1 MESQSKLKDSA
12 PADISEAFESFFKA
26 IQITDATTI
35 VGYFLKNF
43 CETEQSTNDNI
54 NRFIFVL
61 KIKSEQIKSSSSQS
75 ETLKSDVELYK
86 KSLII
91 LGTLSRYV
99 KHSNSF
105 SVYIKDIVENLFLP
119 HFLESFD
126 EDMKFEVLRSY
137 TSLLQIYEDTIESYS
152 AQFIQHLVTIDINR
166 SGFPQSSIKSIIDF
180 MVIIMQ
186 ASPLLVIN
194 NIKLIESLI
203 KIYCL
208 KEDETIYEDLT
219 QVLGQFFQL
228 YLPYKSSIIEST
240 NDDDSDDESDDED
253 ESSMVDSNKLKVSAM
268 GLENTVNINLLESL
282 ANQLIENINKE
293 SSSISLGILCGYSSI
308 YIKDKSLS
316 NYIFNYY
323 LSMIKKDNIC
333 NKENRKVTVSIINSL
348 RIGVSNTCIRCSEEC
363 QTILIETFK
372 TLLECIGDIREYV
385 KSNLTKGTQVFFQRI
400 RSSIILNLISII
412 RIIKDSFQYA
422 EEFLIYAP
430 VLADPIIFSEFII
443 SLNRNLNHLQQQQQ
457 QQKQD
462 KESIEYNEKKSL
474 IQEIYLPKVLNPL
487 LGEIVKPVQ
496 KYKSM
501 TIHIIQAIGN
511 IALSS
516 QLLYQPFIETTIERL
531 SQFVVKNWK
540 SISKYAPSCIVT
552 LDKLMQ
558 LLVHDELYKSQY
570 LDTIILSVY
579 MKLLNSSKSIQLDET
594 IDDEDEDVEEDDDD
608 AEEDENG
615 KKKKKNIDSDIISK
629 IMFTILE
636 CLTNT
641 IPKISKRLI
650 DMENQSVGKNIA
662 KEIYK
667 YLMSQIGVEEVI
679 FDADRYI
686 RLAQLDLL
694 NEIYCHCL
702 PCLPKS
708 NHITISIKH
717 IFNEMLQIQL
727 ALELGEEEVDRN
739 GHSQRKDICLN
750 AFKSIINNSI
760 LDKQSCSEQL
770 KELINSN
777 QTSNDIDKHQV
788 KKELLELFK

>member
-1 MESQSKLKDSA
+1 MESESKLKESI

-35 VGYFLKNF
+35 VSYFLKNF

-61 KIKSEQIKSSSSQS
+61 KIKSEQIKSSSSQTS
-75 ETLKSDVELYK
+75 ENLKSDVELYK

-91 LGTLSRYV
+91 LGNLSRYV

-105 SVYIKDIVENLFLP
+105 SVYLKDIIENLLLP
-119 HFLESFD
+119 HFIESFD
-126 EDMKFEVLRSY
+126 EDMKFEVLRSF

-152 AQFIQHLVTIDINR
+152 TQFVQHLVTVDINR
-166 SGFPQSSIKSIIDF
+166 SGFPQSSIKSIVDF
-180 MVIIMQ
+180 IVILMQ
-186 ASPLLVIN
+186 ASPLLIIN

-208 KEDETIYEDLT
+208 KEDETMYEDLT

-228 YLPYKSSIIEST
+228 YLPYKSSKIEST
-240 NDDDSDDESDDED
+240 NDDDDSDDESDDED

-268 GLENTVNINLLESL
+268 GLDNSVDIKLLESL
-282 ANQLIENINKE
+282 AKQLIENINKE
-293 SSSISLGILCGYSSI
+293 SSSIFFGILLGYSSI

-316 NYIFNYY
+316 NFIFNSY

-333 NKENRKVTVSIINSL
+333 NKENRKVTVNIINSL
-348 RIGVSNTCIRCSEEC
+348 RIGVSNTCLKSSEEC
-363 QTILIETFK
+363 QLILIETFK

-385 KSNLTKGTQVFFQRI
+385 KSNLTKGAQVFFQRV

-443 SLNRNLNHLQQQQQ
+443 SLNRNLNQLEQNTN
-457 QQKQD
+457 
-462 KESIEYNEKKSL
+462 EYNEKKSM
-474 IQEIYLPKVLNPL
+474 IQDIYLPKILNPL
-487 LGEIVKPVQ
+487 LAEIVKPVQ

-511 IALSS
+511 IALSC

-558 LLVHDELYKSQY
+558 LFTHDQLYKSQY
-570 LDTIILSVY
+570 LETIILSVY
-579 MKLLNSSKSIQLDET
+579 MKLLNSSKSIQLDDT
-594 IDDEDEDVEEDDDD
+594 IDDDDDDDEDEEDNEVDS
-608 AEEDENG
+608 NG
-615 KKKKKNIDSDIISK
+615 NKKKKNVDSDIISK

-641 IPKISKRLI
+641 IPKINKRLI
-650 DMENQSVGKNIA
+650 EFDNQSVGKNIG

-708 NHITISIKH
+708 NHITISVKH

-727 ALELGEEEVDRN
+727 ALELGEEDVDRN
-739 GHSQRKDICLN
+739 GRSQRKDICLN
-750 AFKSIINNSI
+750 AFKSIINNSN

>member
-1 MESQSKLKDSA
+1 MESESKLKESI

-35 VGYFLKNF
+35 VSYFLKNF

-61 KIKSEQIKSSSSQS
+61 KIKSEQIKSSSSQTS
-75 ETLKSDVELYK
+75 ENLKSDVELYK

-91 LGTLSRYV
+91 LGNLSRYV

-105 SVYIKDIVENLFLP
+105 SVYLKDIIENLLLP
-119 HFLESFD
+119 HFIESFD
-126 EDMKFEVLRSY
+126 EDMKFEVLRSF

-152 AQFIQHLVTIDINR
+152 TQFVQHLVTVDINR

-180 MVIIMQ
+180 IVILMQ
-186 ASPLLVIN
+186 ASPLLIIN

-228 YLPYKSSIIEST
+228 YLPYKSSKIEST
-240 NDDDSDDESDDED
+240 NDDDDSDDESDDED

-268 GLENTVNINLLESL
+268 GLDNSVDIKLLESL
-282 ANQLIENINKE
+282 AKQLIENINKE
-293 SSSISLGILCGYSSI
+293 SSSIFFGILLGYSSI

-316 NYIFNYY
+316 NFIFNSY

-333 NKENRKVTVSIINSL
+333 NKENRKVTVNIINSL
-348 RIGVSNTCIRCSEEC
+348 RIGVSNTCLKSSEEC
-363 QTILIETFK
+363 QLILIETFK

-385 KSNLTKGTQVFFQRI
+385 KSNLTKGAQVFFQRV

-443 SLNRNLNHLQQQQQ
+443 SLNRNLNQLEQNTN
-457 QQKQD
+457 
-462 KESIEYNEKKSL
+462 EYNEKKSM
-474 IQEIYLPKVLNPL
+474 IQDIYLPKILNPL
-487 LGEIVKPVQ
+487 LAEIVKPVQ

-511 IALSS
+511 IALSC

-558 LLVHDELYKSQY
+558 LFIHDQLYKSQY
-570 LDTIILSVY
+570 LETIILSVY
-579 MKLLNSSKSIQLDET
+579 MKLLNSSKSIQLDDT
-594 IDDEDEDVEEDDDD
+594 IDDDDDEEDED
-608 AEEDENG
+608 DEVDSNG
-615 KKKKKNIDSDIISK
+615 NKKKKNVDSDIISK

-641 IPKISKRLI
+641 IPKINKRLI
-650 DMENQSVGKNIA
+650 EFDNQSVGKNIG

-708 NHITISIKH
+708 NHITISVKH

-727 ALELGEEEVDRN
+727 ALELGEEDVDRN
-739 GHSQRKDICLN
+739 GRSQRKDICLN
-750 AFKSIINNSI
+750 AFKSIINNSN

>member
-1 MESQSKLKDSA
+1 MESQSKINE
-12 PADISEAFESFFKA
+12 PIPTDISEAFESFFKA

-35 VGYFLKNF
+35 VSYFLKNF

-61 KIKSEQIKSSSSQS
+61 KIKSEQIKSSSQTS

-91 LGTLSRYV
+91 LGNLSRYV

-105 SVYIKDIVENLFLP
+105 TVYLKDIIENLLFP

-126 EDMKFEVLRSY
+126 EDMKFEVLRSF

-152 AQFIQHLVTIDINR
+152 TQFIQHLVTVDINR
-166 SGFPQSSIKSIIDF
+166 SGFSQSSIKSIIDF
-180 MVIIMQ
+180 MVILMQ
-186 ASPLLVIN
+186 TSPLLIIN
-194 NIKLIESLI
+194 NIKLVESLI
-203 KIYCL
+203 KIYIL
-208 KEDETIYEDLT
+208 KEDEIIYEDLT

-228 YLPYKSSIIEST
+228 YLPYKSSKIEST
-240 NDDDSDDESDDED
+240 NDDDSDDDESDDED
-253 ESSMVDSNKLKVSAM
+253 ESSMVDSNKLKISAM
-268 GLENTVNINLLESL
+268 GLENSVDIKLLELLSK
-282 ANQLIENINKE
+282 QLIENINKE
-293 SSSISLGILCGYSSI
+293 SSSIFFGILCGYSSI

-316 NYIFNYY
+316 NFIFNSY

-348 RIGVSNTCIRCSEEC
+348 RIGVSNACLKSSEEC
-363 QTILIETFK
+363 QLILIEIFK

-385 KSNLTKGTQVFFQRI
+385 KSNLTKGAQAFFQRI

-443 SLNRNLNHLQQQQQ
+443 SLNRNLNQI
-457 QQKQD
+457 QK
-462 KESIEYNEKKSL
+462 ETNEYNEKKSL
-474 IQEIYLPKVLNPL
+474 IQDIYLPKILNPL
-487 LGEIVKPVQ
+487 LAEIVKPVQ

-511 IALSS
+511 IALSC
-516 QLLYQPFIETTIERL
+516 QILYQPFIETTIERL

-558 LLVHDELYKSQY
+558 LFIHDQLYKSQY
-570 LDTIILSVY
+570 LETIILSVY
-579 MKLLNSSKSIQLDET
+579 MKLLNSSKSIELDDT
-594 IDDEDEDVEEDDDD
+594 IDDDDDD
-608 AEEDENG
+608 QDEDDQDEEDEVDSNG

-641 IPKISKRLI
+641 IPKISKHLI
-650 DMENQSVGKNIA
+650 EFDNQSVGKNIG

-708 NHITISIKH
+708 NHISISIKH
-717 IFNEMLQIQL
+717 IFNEMLQIQV
-727 ALELGEEEVDRN
+727 ALELGEEELDRN

-750 AFKSIINNSI
+750 AFKSIINNSN

>member
-1 MESQSKLKDSA
+1 MESV

-61 KIKSEQIKSSSSQS
+61 KIKSEQIKSSTQQT
-75 ETLKSDVELYK
+75 EALKSDVELYK

-91 LGTLSRYV
+91 LGALSRYV

-105 SVYIKDIVENLFLP
+105 SIYLKDIIDNLLLP

-126 EDMKFEVLRSY
+126 EDMKFEVLRSF

-152 AQFIQHLVTIDINR
+152 TQFIQHLVTVDINR
-166 SGFPQSSIKSIIDF
+166 SGFPQYSIKSIIDF
-180 MVIIMQ
+180 MVILMQ

-194 NIKLIESLI
+194 NIKLVESLI

-219 QVLGQFFQL
+219 QILGQFFQL
-228 YLPYKSSIIEST
+228 YLPYKSSKIEST
-240 NDDDSDDESDDED
+240 NDDDDSDDESDDED

-268 GLENTVNINLLESL
+268 GLENMVDIKLLELL
-282 ANQLIENINKE
+282 AKQLVENINKE
-293 SSSISLGILCGYSSI
+293 SSSIFFGILCGYSSI

-316 NYIFNYY
+316 NFIFNSY
-323 LSMIKKDNIC
+323 LSMIKKETIC

-348 RIGVSNTCIRCSEEC
+348 RIGVSNTCLKCSDEC
-363 QTILIETFK
+363 QLILIETFK
-372 TLLECIGDIREYV
+372 TLLECIGDIKEYV
-385 KSNLTKGTQVFFQRI
+385 KSNLTKGTQVFFQRV

-443 SLNRNLNHLQQQQQ
+443 SLNRNLNQIQQQQQ
-457 QQKQD
+457 Q
-462 KESIEYNEKKSL
+462 ETNEYKEKKSL
-474 IQEIYLPKVLNPL
+474 IQDIYLPKILNPL
-487 LGEIVKPVQ
+487 LAEIVKPVQ

-511 IALSS
+511 IALSC

-540 SISKYAPSCIVT
+540 SISKYAPSCIIT

-558 LLVHDELYKSQY
+558 LFVYDQLYKSQY

-579 MKLLNSSKSIQLDET
+579 LKLLNSSKSIQLDDT
-594 IDDEDEDVEEDDDD
+594 IDDDDDDEEDDEEVQDD
-608 AEEDENG
+608 EVDSNG
-615 KKKKKNIDSDIISK
+615 NKKKKNVDSDIISK

-650 DMENQSVGKNIA
+650 EFDNQSVGKNIG

-667 YLMSQIGVEEVI
+667 YLMGQIGVEEVI
-679 FDADRYI
+679 FDADRFI

-708 NHITISIKH
+708 NHITISVKH

-727 ALELGEEEVDRN
+727 ALELGEEDVDRN
-739 GHSQRKDICLN
+739 GRSQRKDICLN
-750 AFKSIINNSI
+750 TFKSIINNSN

-777 QTSNDIDKHQV
+777 QTSSDIEKHQI